1 MNRVVLTNTP
11 VVKGLMRSRWPQLF
25 LRALT
30 LGIFLLAIL
39 AGILGTPVGNR
50 NIAIVLVWIA
60 WWGLLALLAVPLFGR
75 GWCSICPIPM
85 PGEWLQQGSVLGPR
99 GKGLGL
105 GKRWPNP
112 LRNIWIQNGAFLLLA
127 LCSAVVLTEPK
138 VSAWVLAGFLLVA
151 IGASLVF
158 ERRAFCRYLCPVG
171 GYIGLYSQASPLE
184 LRVVDASVCA
194 SHTEKTCYTGSSQG
208 YGCPWQ
214 VFPGGLVKNTNCGLC
229 MECLRTCPHDNLSLN
244 VRSFGADLDV
254 PTGRKLDEAYKA
266 FILLGSAMIY
276 AAVMLGPWGQLK
288 ALAYGV
294 GTLPWLGYA
303 LGFLLVTLVIIPG
316 SFWLVSMLGQVLA
329 GNKDAFKG
337 RGVKKAFTSLAYT
350 LVPLGMTAWI
360 AFTLSFIFANG
371 SYILPSLSDPLG
383 FGWNLFGTA
392 GMGWTPYL
400 SGIVPF
406 MQVIVLL
413 VGLAWASRT
422 ALKIARQLASQ
433 ARLPQEAARRMA
445 LPVVAFCLAITILLF
460 QLLIA

>member
-1 MNRVVLTNTP
+1 MNRLQLTRYP
-11 VVKGLMRSRWPQLF
+11 IVKGLLRSRWPQLL

-30 LGIFLLAIL
+30 LGIFLLAIFAGL
-39 AGILGTPVGNR
+39 AGTPVGNR

-85 PGEWLQQGSVLGPR
+85 PGEWLQQGSVLEPG

-105 GKRWPNP
+105 GRRWPNP
-112 LRNIWIQNGAFLLLA
+112 LRNIWLQNGAFLMLA
-127 LCSAVVLTEPK
+127 LFSAVILTEPK
-138 VSAWVLAGFLLVA
+138 VSALVLAAFLLVA

-171 GYIGLYSQASPLE
+171 GFIGLYSQSAPLE

-214 VFPGGLVKNTNCGLC
+214 VFPGGLSKNTNCGLC
-229 MECLRTCPHDNLSLN
+229 MECLRTCPHDNLALR
-244 VRSFGADLDV
+244 VRPFGADLDH
-254 PTGRKLDEAYKA
+254 PTGRRLDEAYKA
-266 FILLGSAMIY
+266 FILLGSAIIY

-288 ALAYGV
+288 AMAYRV
-294 GTLPWLGYA
+294 GTLPWLGYV
-303 LGFLLVTLVIIPG
+303 LSLLLVTLVIVPG
-316 SFWLVSMLGQVLA
+316 VFWLASTFGQVLA
-329 GNKDAFKG
+329 GNQVALQRKG
-337 RGVKKAFTSLAYT
+337 LKKPFTNLAYS
-350 LVPLGMTAWI
+350 LVPLGMTAWM

-383 FGWNLFGTA
+383 FGWNLFGAA
-392 GMGWTPYL
+392 GMGWSTYL
-400 SGIVPF
+400 SSSVPF

-413 VGLAWASRT
+413 VGLAWACRT
-422 ALKIARQLASQ
+422 ALKIARQLAAQ
-433 ARLPQEAARRMA
+433 ARLPQQAALRMA
-445 LPVVAFCLAITILLF
+445 LPVAAFCLAITAVLF
-460 QLLIA
+460 GLFIA